1 MFLTVK
7 GDCRKAWIRDTG
19 RQRASE
25 TWEKNHP
32 RERHHLLTQT
42 WDGLGTAILDQLW
55 PLVKC
60 DILSQRQT
68 SFCGYSLPVW
78 LICCSFLPPFLQKK
92 KLDGLY
98 LRSKKKPYIWT
109 LKCFSFPSGGT
120 YLFVRQ
126 QGTATRLTPPAGAQ
140 PNCTPDTS
148 TKITVHRPW
157 ESFKKIPFH
166 FFITINFCLCR
177 TAPTANGS
185 SQARGPIGTPTSGLG
200 HSHSNARSEPC
211 VWPTPQLTASPDP

>member
-1 MFLTVK
+1 MCNRTQPLGPLLKNHTTSSQHTCRLKAIESFPLADKGKTFSLNIMFLTVK

-42 WDGLGTAILDQLW
+42 WDGLGIAILDQLW

-120 YLFVRQ
+120 YLFVQ
-126 QGTATRLTPPAGAQ
+126 QQEEIDPSSWCTAQLHSRHLHQ
-140 PNCTPDTS
+140 NNCSRTLRVLPENS
-148 TKITVHRPW
+148 I
-157 ESFKKIPFH
+157 SFFYYY
-166 FFITINFCLCR
+166 
-177 TAPTANGS
+177 
-185 SQARGPIGTPTSGLG
+185 
-200 HSHSNARSEPC
+200 
-211 VWPTPQLTASPDP
+211 